1 MNELNADYQ
10 EGKITKAVYEAI
22 KRNELI
28 LCGTKERAI
37 KLKRRYECRTGYPE
51 GTKIIEVGEMRQCQY
66 CAQFEFGDILQCSQ
80 TVGHLWKPLRQ
91 ESEMNEKLKKEM
103 QDKALEQREILY
115 DHGSFGFYGGA
126 HWMHD
131 RLKPVIEA
139 AKDVIELHE
148 YHDKPNAVILLE
160 NCLREI
166 GEIE

>member
-37 KLKRRYECRTGYPE
+37 KLKRRYECRTGYPD
-51 GTKIIEVGEMRQCQY
+51 